1 VINLDSIVM
10 DLSAPY
16 CSCGGYGHKQVSCN
30 SQNIP
35 LPKLGDRQ
43 PGFLQPRGIDE
54 RYILCKTRRVSAV
67 YVLDYNTPNPR
78 HADRQVAV
86 SFGDIVGVMIFAR
99 HGVAFIL
106 SDYNV

>member
-1 VINLDSIVM
+1 
-10 DLSAPY
+10 
-16 CSCGGYGHKQVSCN
+16 
-30 SQNIP
+30 
-35 LPKLGDRQ
+35 
-43 PGFLQPRGIDE
+43 
-54 RYILCKTRRVSAV
+54 VSAV